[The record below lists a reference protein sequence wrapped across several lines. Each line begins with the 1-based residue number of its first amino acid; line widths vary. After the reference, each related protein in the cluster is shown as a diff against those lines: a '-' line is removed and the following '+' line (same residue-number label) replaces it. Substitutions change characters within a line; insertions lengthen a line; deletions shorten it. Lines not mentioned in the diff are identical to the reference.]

1 MTIHNLTP
9 DCNILFASDSITDIL
24 GWRPQ
29 EVHGRSVFSYFH
41 PDEVPFARS
50 IHSRGILLDKAA
62 SLHYARLVTR
72 DGQWASCECCF
83 TVVHDVLVA
92 CTSIYRR
99 DQKSERRAIEGA
111 QIRRIFSSSPRDPRY
126 HMLEHLSPKFKMPPV
141 EREPRAA
148 LILNRFTR
156 NLSIMFAT
164 NAVASILGLAPDQ
177 VKDKSFYRCI
187 QERCLPDAVKCLEGA
202 KANDSIAYLRFW
214 SRDPREAGDFE
225 VDENGGPDGEDHPMD
240 DEDRHSST
248 SDSEGGGAELD
259 SRMALDEGDTTVR
272 GGIKQEEED
281 EPMESVPS
289 ASGSSAHEPAENAA
303 SSSRAANFHHAPRS
317 HRASAGNAVQGRRQR
332 QRRSRGRDHRQPLP
346 VVELEAVV
354 SCTSDGLV
362 VVLRR
367 ARPEIPPA
375 HPPLSL
381 PWDFE
386 NGLFAAPWAPQ
397 PVRPYIPP
405 EMLYTFRP
413 PLMPQYMP
421 LQDHVRD
428 AGGPP
433 TDQLMHSIREV
444 GVFAWGLCG
453 INGNLHAFSHGMA
466 RDEAVPPDGL
476 PVWDPS
482 ATGSP
487 YQPPEN
493 QAAAKWAAMVA
504 QQSPFGSST
513 SSGTHRQRQQQ
524 MQVQVHSPMYHSFA
538 SGSGRSDPQSRS
550 SEQHPGSSGPSAG
563 QTTQGPSQEHSPND
577 LS

>member
-1 MTIHNLTP
+1 
-9 DCNILFASDSITDIL
+9 
-24 GWRPQ
+24 
-29 EVHGRSVFSYFH
+29 
-41 PDEVPFARS
+41 
-50 IHSRGILLDKAA
+50 
-62 SLHYARLVTR
+62 
-72 DGQWASCECCF
+72 
-83 TVVHDVLVA
+83 
-92 CTSIYRR
+92 
-99 DQKSERRAIEGA
+99 
-111 QIRRIFSSSPRDPRY
+111 
-126 HMLEHLSPKFKMPPV
+126 MLEHLSPKFKMPPV

-164 NAVASILGLAPDQ
+164 NAVASVLGLAPDQ

-214 SRDPREAGDFE
+214 SRDPREAEDFE
-225 VDENGGPDGEDHPMD
+225 DDEDGGVDGEDHPMG

-259 SRMALDEGDTTVR
+259 SRMALDEDDTTVR

-289 ASGSSAHEPAENAA
+289 ASSSSAHDQAGNAA
-303 SSSRAANFHHAPRS
+303 SGSRAANFN
-317 HRASAGNAVQGRRQR
+317 RASRSQRALARNAAQGRRPGQR
-332 QRRSRGRDHRQPLP
+332 QSRERDHRQPLP
-346 VVELEAVV
+346 AVELEAVV

-367 ARPEIPPA
+367 ARPAIPPA

-433 TDQLMHSIREV
+433 HDQLMHSIREV

-453 INGNLHAFSHGMA
+453 INGNLHAFSHGMP

-482 ATGSP
+482 ATSSP

-504 QQSPFGSST
+504 QQSQFGSST

-524 MQVQVHSPMYHSFA
+524 MQAQSSMYPSFA
-538 SGSGRSDPQSRS
+538 SGSGRSEPQSGS
-550 SEQHPGSSGPSAG
+550 SDPHANSSGPSAG
-563 QTTQGPSQEHSPND
+563 HTTQDSSQEHSPHD

>member
-1 MTIHNLTP
+1 
-9 DCNILFASDSITDIL
+9 
-24 GWRPQ
+24 
-29 EVHGRSVFSYFH
+29 
-41 PDEVPFARS
+41 
-50 IHSRGILLDKAA
+50 
-62 SLHYARLVTR
+62 
-72 DGQWASCECCF
+72 
-83 TVVHDVLVA
+83 
-92 CTSIYRR
+92 
-99 DQKSERRAIEGA
+99 
-111 QIRRIFSSSPRDPRY
+111 
-126 HMLEHLSPKFKMPPV
+126 MLEHLSPKFKMPPV

-164 NAVASILGLAPDQ
+164 NAVASVLGLAPDQ

-214 SRDPREAGDFE
+214 SRDPREAEDFDN
-225 VDENGGPDGEDHPMD
+225 DEDGGVDGEDHPMG

-259 SRMALDEGDTTVR
+259 SRMALDEDDTTVR
-272 GGIKQEEED
+272 GGIKQEDED

-289 ASGSSAHEPAENAA
+289 ASSSSAHEQAGNAA
-303 SSSRAANFHHAPRS
+303 SSSRTANLNQASRGQRALARNAA
-317 HRASAGNAVQGRRQR
+317 QGRRSGHR
-332 QRRSRGRDHRQPLP
+332 QSRERGHRQPLP
-346 VVELEAVV
+346 AVELEAVV

-367 ARPEIPPA
+367 ARPAIPPA

-413 PLMPQYMP
+413 PLMPQFMP
-421 LQDHVRD
+421 LQDHVRE

-433 TDQLMHSIREV
+433 SDQLMHSIREV

-453 INGNLHAFSHGMA
+453 INGNLHAFSHGMP

-524 MQVQVHSPMYHSFA
+524 MQAQSPMYRNFA
-538 SGSGRSDPQSRS
+538 SASGRSEPQSGS
-550 SEQHPGSSGPSAG
+550 SDPHANSSGPSVGHA
-563 QTTQGPSQEHSPND
+563 TQDSNHSQEHSPHD

>member
-1 MTIHNLTP
+1 M
-9 DCNILFASDSITDIL
+9 
-24 GWRPQ
+24 
-29 EVHGRSVFSYFH
+29 
-41 PDEVPFARS
+41 
-50 IHSRGILLDKAA
+50 
-62 SLHYARLVTR
+62 
-72 DGQWASCECCF
+72 
-83 TVVHDVLVA
+83 
-92 CTSIYRR
+92 
-99 DQKSERRAIEGA
+99 EGA
-111 QIRRIFSSSPRDPRY
+111 QVRRIFSSSPRDPRY

-164 NAVASILGLAPDQ
+164 NAVASVLGLGPDQ

-214 SRDPREAGDFE
+214 SRDPREAEDFGDD
-225 VDENGGPDGEDHPMD
+225 DENDGADGEDHHMA

-259 SRMALDEGDTTVR
+259 SHMALDEDDTTVR
-272 GGIKQEEED
+272 GGIKEEEED
-281 EPMESVPS
+281 EPMDSVPS
-289 ASGSSAHEPAENAA
+289 ASTSTAHVPARNAA
-303 SSSRAANFHHAPRS
+303 SGSRPGNS
-317 HRASAGNAVQGRRQR
+317 QRASRGQRSSTGTAVQGQRRGRRQPRR
-332 QRRSRGRDHRQPLP
+332 QDHRQPLP
-346 VVELEAVV
+346 AVELEAVV

-367 ARPEIPPA
+367 ARPAIPPA
-375 HPPLSL
+375 HPPLAL

-405 EMLYTFRP
+405 EMIYTFRP
-413 PLMPQYMP
+413 PLLPQYMP
-421 LQDHVRD
+421 LQDHIRE

-433 TDQLMHSIREV
+433 TDQLMLSIREV

-453 INGNLHAFSHGMA
+453 INGNLHAFSHGMP

-476 PVWDPS
+476 PVWDPA
-482 ATGSP
+482 ATNSP

-504 QQSPFGSST
+504 QQSPFGSSSV
-513 SSGTHRQRQQQ
+513 SSGTDRQQRQQQ
-524 MQVQVHSPMYHSFA
+524 AQVHSPMHHSFA
-538 SGSGRSDPQSRS
+538 LASGRSDPQSS
-550 SEQHPGSSGPSAG
+550 SSNPQASSSGPSAG
-563 QTTQGPSQEHSPND
+563 HTTQASSQGQSPRETP
-577 LS
+577 

>member
-1 MTIHNLTP
+1 MVL
-9 DCNILFASDSITDIL
+9 
-24 GWRPQ
+24 
-29 EVHGRSVFSYFH
+29 
-41 PDEVPFARS
+41 
-50 IHSRGILLDKAA
+50 
-62 SLHYARLVTR
+62 LVTR
-72 DGQWASCECCF
+72 
-83 TVVHDVLVA
+83 L
-92 CTSIYRR
+92 TS
-99 DQKSERRAIEGA
+99 STGRALEGA
-111 QIRRIFSSSPRDPRY
+111 QVRRIFSSSPRDPRY

-164 NAVASILGLAPDQ
+164 NAVASVLGLSPDQ

-187 QERCLPDAVKCLEGA
+187 QERCLPDAVRCLEGA

-214 SRDPREAGDFE
+214 SRDPREADDFDDDANDG
-225 VDENGGPDGEDHPMD
+225 VDGQDHPMA

-259 SRMALDEGDTTVR
+259 SRMVLDEDDTTVR
-272 GGIKQEEED
+272 GGIKQEDED
-281 EPMESVPS
+281 ESMDSVPS
-289 ASGSSAHEPAENAA
+289 ASSSSVHGPAGNAG
-303 SSSRAANFHHAPRS
+303 SSSRPGPSNRASRS
-317 HRASAGNAVQGRRQR
+317 QRPSAGNAVAGQRPGRRQPRR
-332 QRRSRGRDHRQPLP
+332 QDPRRPLP
-346 VVELEAVV
+346 AVELEAVV

-367 ARPEIPPA
+367 ARPAIPPA
-375 HPPLSL
+375 HPPLAL

-397 PVRPYIPP
+397 PVRPFIPP

-421 LQDHVRD
+421 LQDHVRA

-433 TDQLMHSIREV
+433 NDQLMHSIREV

-453 INGNLHAFSHGMA
+453 INGNLHAFSHGMP

-482 ATGSP
+482 ATSSP

-504 QQSPFGSST
+504 QQSPFGSSSV
-513 SSGTHRQRQQQ
+513 SSGTHRQQRQQQ
-524 MQVQVHSPMYHSFA
+524 IHVHSPMHHSFA
-538 SGSGRSDPQSRS
+538 SGSEPQSRS
-550 SEQHPGSSGPSAG
+550 SEQQGLSSGPSAG
-563 QTTQGPSQEHSPND
+563 HTTQGSSQEQSPHD
-577 LS
+577 MS

>member
-1 MTIHNLTP
+1 M
-9 DCNILFASDSITDIL
+9 
-24 GWRPQ
+24 
-29 EVHGRSVFSYFH
+29 
-41 PDEVPFARS
+41 
-50 IHSRGILLDKAA
+50 
-62 SLHYARLVTR
+62 
-72 DGQWASCECCF
+72 
-83 TVVHDVLVA
+83 
-92 CTSIYRR
+92 
-99 DQKSERRAIEGA
+99 EGA
-111 QIRRIFSSSPRDPRY
+111 QVRRIFSSSPRDPRY

-164 NAVASILGLAPDQ
+164 NAVASVLGLGPDQ

-214 SRDPREAGDFE
+214 SRDPREAEDFGD
-225 VDENGGPDGEDHPMD
+225 DDGNDGAGGEDHPMA

-248 SDSEGGGAELD
+248 SDSEDGGAELD
-259 SRMALDEGDTTVR
+259 SHMALDEDDTIVR
-272 GGIKQEEED
+272 RGIKEEEED
-281 EPMESVPS
+281 ESMDSVPS
-289 ASGSSAHEPAENAA
+289 ASTSTAHVPARNAA
-303 SSSRAANFHHAPRS
+303 SGSRLGNS
-317 HRASAGNAVQGRRQR
+317 QRASRGQRSSTGTAVQGQRPGRRQPRR
-332 QRRSRGRDHRQPLP
+332 QDHRQPLP
-346 VVELEAVV
+346 AVELEAVV

-367 ARPEIPPA
+367 ARPAIPPA
-375 HPPLSL
+375 HPPLAL

-405 EMLYTFRP
+405 EMIYTFRP
-413 PLMPQYMP
+413 PLLPQYMP
-421 LQDHVRD
+421 LQDHIRD

-433 TDQLMHSIREV
+433 TDQLMLSIREV

-453 INGNLHAFSHGMA
+453 INGNLHAFSHGMP

-476 PVWDPS
+476 PVWDPA
-482 ATGSP
+482 ATNSP

-504 QQSPFGSST
+504 QQSHFGSSPA
-513 SSGTHRQRQQQ
+513 SSGTDRQPRQQQ
-524 MQVQVHSPMYHSFA
+524 AQVHSPIHHSFA
-538 SGSGRSDPQSRS
+538 SASRRSEPQSRS
-550 SEQHPGSSGPSAG
+550 SDPQAPSSGPSAG
-563 QTTQGPSQEHSPND
+563 HTTQTSSQGLSPKETP
-577 LS
+577 

>member
-1 MTIHNLTP
+1 
-9 DCNILFASDSITDIL
+9 
-24 GWRPQ
+24 
-29 EVHGRSVFSYFH
+29 
-41 PDEVPFARS
+41 
-50 IHSRGILLDKAA
+50 
-62 SLHYARLVTR
+62 
-72 DGQWASCECCF
+72 
-83 TVVHDVLVA
+83 
-92 CTSIYRR
+92 
-99 DQKSERRAIEGA
+99 
-111 QIRRIFSSSPRDPRY
+111 
-126 HMLEHLSPKFKMPPV
+126 MPPV

-164 NAVASILGLAPDQ
+164 NAVASVLGLAPDQ

-214 SRDPREAGDFE
+214 SRDPREAADFE
-225 VDENGGPDGEDHPMD
+225 DDHDDDENDGTDGEDHPMAD
-240 DEDRHSST
+240 GDRHSST

-259 SRMALDEGDTTVR
+259 SRMALDEDDTTVR

-281 EPMESVPS
+281 ESMDSVPS
-289 ASGSSAHEPAENAA
+289 ASSSSAHESVGNTA
-303 SSSRAANFHHAPRS
+303 SSSRSGIPLRAPRS
-317 HRASAGNAVQGRRQR
+317 QRSSASNAVQGRRP
-332 QRRSRGRDHRQPLP
+332 GRRQPRRREPRQELP
-346 VVELEAVV
+346 PVELEAVV

-367 ARPEIPPA
+367 ARPAIPPA
-375 HPPLSL
+375 HPPLAL

-433 TDQLMHSIREV
+433 TDQLMLSIREV

-453 INGNLHAFSHGMA
+453 INGNLHAFSHGLP

-476 PVWDPS
+476 PVWDPA

-487 YQPPEN
+487 YEPPEN

-504 QQSPFGSST
+504 QQSPFGTSV

-524 MQVQVHSPMYHSFA
+524 QLHSPMHHSFA
-538 SGSGRSDPQSRS
+538 SASGRSEPQSRS
-550 SEQHPGSSGPSAG
+550 SEAHVPSSGPSAG
-563 QTTQGPSQEHSPND
+563 HTTQESSQPGSPYGEH
-577 LS
+577 

>member
-1 MTIHNLTP
+1 M
-9 DCNILFASDSITDIL
+9 
-24 GWRPQ
+24 
-29 EVHGRSVFSYFH
+29 
-41 PDEVPFARS
+41 
-50 IHSRGILLDKAA
+50 
-62 SLHYARLVTR
+62 
-72 DGQWASCECCF
+72 
-83 TVVHDVLVA
+83 
-92 CTSIYRR
+92 
-99 DQKSERRAIEGA
+99 
-111 QIRRIFSSSPRDPRY
+111 RRIFSSSPRDPRY

-164 NAVASILGLAPDQ
+164 NAVASVLGLAPDQ

-187 QERCLPDAVKCLEGA
+187 QERCLPDAVRCLEGA

-214 SRDPREAGDFE
+214 SRDPREADDIEDDDANDGA
-225 VDENGGPDGEDHPMD
+225 DGEDHPMA

-259 SRMALDEGDTTVR
+259 SRMALDEDDTTVH
-272 GGIKQEEED
+272 GGIKQEQED
-281 EPMESVPS
+281 EPMDSVPS
-289 ASGSSAHEPAENAA
+289 ASSSSAHESAGNAA
-303 SSSRAANFHHAPRS
+303 SSSRPRNTN
-317 HRASAGNAVQGRRQR
+317 RASRSQRPSASNAVQGQRPGRRQPRR
-332 QRRSRGRDHRQPLP
+332 QDRRQPLP
-346 VVELEAVV
+346 SVELEAVV

-367 ARPEIPPA
+367 ARPAIPPA
-375 HPPLSL
+375 HPPLAL

-397 PVRPYIPP
+397 PVRPHIPP

-421 LQDHVRD
+421 LQDHVRA

-433 TDQLMHSIREV
+433 NDQLMHSIREV

-453 INGNLHAFSHGMA
+453 INGNLHAFSHGMP

-504 QQSPFGSST
+504 QQSPFGSSSV
-513 SSGTHRQRQQQ
+513 SSGTHRQQLEQQ
-524 MQVQVHSPMYHSFA
+524 MQMHSPMYHSFA
-538 SGSGRSDPQSRS
+538 SASGRSEPQSRS
-550 SEQHPGSSGPSAG
+550 SEPQAPSSGPSAG
-563 QTTQGPSQEHSPND
+563 HTTQTSSQGQSPHD
-577 LS
+577 MS